1 MKLMLNKFHIN
12 GHAQRLNQTQLSF
25 KVTVE

>member
-12 GHAQRLNQTQLSF
+12 GHALRLNQTQLSF
-25 KVTVE
+25 KMIVE

>member
-12 GHAQRLNQTQLSF
+12 GNAQRLNQTQLPW
-25 KVTVE
+25 KMTVE

>member
-12 GHAQRLNQTQLSF
+12 GHALRLNQTQLSW

>member
-12 GHAQRLNQTQLSF
+12 GHALRLNQTQLSW
-25 KVTVE
+25 KLTVE